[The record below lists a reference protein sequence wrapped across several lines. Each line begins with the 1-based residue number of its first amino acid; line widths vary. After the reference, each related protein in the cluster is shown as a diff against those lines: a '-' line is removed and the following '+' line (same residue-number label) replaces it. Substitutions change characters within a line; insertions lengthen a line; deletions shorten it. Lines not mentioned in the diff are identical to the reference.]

1 MNNNYEKHP
10 YFQYN
15 FELYP
20 TRAQQVEFLSA
31 YLEEFKRSLKMNQNS
46 GNSNESKASS
56 KLEDKLEEIS
66 VSEDGSHSQIASKNL
81 NIENLIVE
89 ANYFALASSLFWA
102 NWAVYQASV
111 CKIKFEYLVI
121 DRFSFIYHL
130 FS

>member
-31 YLEEFKRSLKMNQNS
+31 YLEEFKRSLKMNQS
-46 GNSNESKASS
+46 SNESKASS

-66 VSEDGSHSQIASKNL
+66 LSEDGSHSQIASKNL

-89 ANYFALASSLFWA
+89 ANYFALASSIFWA

-121 DRFSFIYHL
+121 DRFSFICYL
-130 FS
+130 LS